1 MQTVH
6 LYDCPTPLTMPD
18 ANNPTDERI
27 VDDTDIPP
35 LVVDETDIPPHVL
48 ALMQARIARS
58 DAYPVFALVDPRPGH
73 GNVARRRGEHLE
85 RVRFLIHDGQR
96 DA

>member
-18 ANNPTDERI
+18 AKNPTDERI
-27 VDDTDIPP
+27 VDD
-35 LVVDETDIPPHVL
+35 TDIPPHVL

-58 DAYPVFALVDPRPGH
+58 DAYPVIALVDPRPGH